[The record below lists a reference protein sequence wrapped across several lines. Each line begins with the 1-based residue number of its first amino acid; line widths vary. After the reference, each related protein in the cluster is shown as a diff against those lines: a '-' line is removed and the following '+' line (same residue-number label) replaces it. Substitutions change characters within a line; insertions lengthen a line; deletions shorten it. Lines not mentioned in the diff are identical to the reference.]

1 MKSAWMAGTHWSRSS
16 PHREVRPLKTR
27 EPRTTVALSVGPG
40 GAELLL
46 PCGAGTVLD
55 EPVSFDLQPWLLS
68 RLSFLA
74 TARLLT
80 FTRGHEGSC
89 SVTGVAE
96 ARCVGPRSA
105 CLTGSIFRVV
115 LF

>member
-1 MKSAWMAGTHWSRSS
+1 M
-16 PHREVRPLKTR
+16 
-27 EPRTTVALSVGPG
+27 ALSVGPG
-40 GAELLL
+40 GSGLLL
-46 PCGAGTVLD
+46 LARRAGIVLE
-55 EPVSFDLQPWLLS
+55 EPVSFDLQRWLPS

-80 FTRGHEGSC
+80 FPRGHEGSC

-96 ARCVGPRSA
+96 ARRVGPRSA